1 MRRRGRDEVV
11 GVGLGVRVEEMGV
24 REDNLYDISQT
35 YEHKGIPFRVL
46 LIQDFI
52 SARD

>member
-1 MRRRGRDEVV
+1 MV
-11 GVGLGVRVEEMGV
+11 GVERGVSVEEKGG
-24 REDNLYDISQT
+24 RDNLYDMSQT
-35 YEHKGIPFRVL
+35 YEHKGISCRVL